1 MRDFNTEVT
10 QTSMKVFCDAYEF
23 KNLVKDEHGIR
34 IHKTHHESISF
45 WKNNS
50 FQNSGVIETDLYD
63 FHKLTVTV
71 MKTTFKKL
79 KPNIIDYRDYRKCS
93 NDRFRE
99 NLIFRLSTEKIR
111 VDCNDIKNY
120 SRGNNNPFINKT
132 IKKVFM
138 TRSCLRNIYLKNCS
152 DINKREYKKQRNYCV
167 ALLRKTKTTMRT

>member
-1 MRDFNTEVT
+1 
-10 QTSMKVFCDAYEF
+10 
-23 KNLVKDEHGIR
+23 
-34 IHKTHHESISF
+34 
-45 WKNNS
+45 
-50 FQNSGVIETDLYD
+50 
-63 FHKLTVTV
+63 

-167 ALLRKTKTTMRT
+167 SLLRKTKTTMRT